1 MKVDRFITGA
11 IQVNTYL
18 AYDEKTGVGFIVDP
32 GAYCPELTAKAKGA
46 GVDIKYIILTHGH
59 GDHIGGV
66 EGHLR
71 DFPYAKIVACADE
84 AEMLADAGHNLSRE
98 VCGRPV
104 SLSADIWVH
113 DGDTLKVGDI
123 DLTFIHTPGHTE
135 GGMCIYTKGY
145 LFSGDTLFRL
155 SVGRTDFY
163 GGDYNAL
170 ITSIKEKIFPF
181 PDETIVFPGHM
192 GFTKLEDEKKGNP
205 FV

>member
-71 DFPYAKIVACADE
+71 GFP
-84 AEMLADAGHNLSRE
+84 
-98 VCGRPV
+98 
-104 SLSADIWVH
+104 
-113 DGDTLKVGDI
+113 
-123 DLTFIHTPGHTE
+123 
-135 GGMCIYTKGY
+135 
-145 LFSGDTLFRL
+145 
-155 SVGRTDFY
+155 
-163 GGDYNAL
+163 
-170 ITSIKEKIFPF
+170 
-181 PDETIVFPGHM
+181 
-192 GFTKLEDEKKGNP
+192 
-205 FV
+205 